1 MPLHETAD
9 PITSLIRFKTSTVLE
24 TLIAAQGVA
33 ASWRLDELTAE
44 AREALG
50 RVFLDEMRT
59 FYEEFYSCCSLVE
72 LGVDCQDHSD
82 VPGFL
87 DYVRDMTDEQFAFY
101 ALGRWFSRESLAEPL
116 SKDKVRDLIETSPHR
131 EELERQ
137 FPRIDWLD
145 DVASLRERVVEM
157 WGRFWEGF
165 FSNKVDACADPWRRS
180 ILQKQ
185 QMLDA
190 NGGLTLFE
198 HLTGYDSLPSPLP
211 EDQPYSLI
219 EVIPVCHSERKHV
232 VYYGY
237 GKIQILYDCTRTE
250 EHDREVRASEERSL
264 IALKAL
270 ADENRLKILKLISQ
284 NERMLNGKSIAKK
297 LELSPSVV
305 SRHISQLKAGGFVEE
320 YSPDNRNIT
329 YDFNLDRLRALGGD
343 IEAYIRD

>member
-1 MPLHETAD
+1 
-9 PITSLIRFKTSTVLE
+9 
-24 TLIAAQGVA
+24 
-33 ASWRLDELTAE
+33 
-44 AREALG
+44 
-50 RVFLDEMRT
+50 MRK

-72 LGVDCQDHSD
+72 LGVDCPDHND

-87 DYVRDMTDEQFAFY
+87 DYVRGMSDEQFAFY
-101 ALGRWFSRESLAEPL
+101 ALGRWFPRESLAEPL
-116 SKDKVRDLIETSPHR
+116 SRDKVRVLIEASQYK

-137 FPRIDWLD
+137 FPKIEWLD
-145 DVASLRERVVEM
+145 DVPSLRERVVGM
-157 WGRFWEGF
+157 WERFWEGF
-165 FSNKVDACADPWRRS
+165 FANKVAACFEPWRRS

-185 QMLDA
+185 QILDA
-190 NGGLTLFE
+190 NGGLSLFE
-198 HLTGYDSLPSPLP
+198 DLTGYDSLPSPLP

-219 EVIPVCHSERKHV
+219 EVIPLYHSERKHV

-237 GKIQILYDCTRTE
+237 GKIQVLYDCTRTE
-250 EHDREVRASEERSL
+250 QHDREVRASEERSL
-264 IALKAL
+264 VALKAL

-297 LELSPSVV
+297 LKLSPSVV

-329 YDFNLDRLRALGGD
+329 YDFNLDRLRALGDD